1 MMKQMDNIF
10 TKYCDK
16 LAHAFGCAYLVLTF
30 QMFIEVFIAC
40 WIVVVLSIVKE
51 LIDEYILK
59 SKMDYKDLIADC
71 IGIIIALIPLFIINL
86 INL

>member
-1 MMKQMDNIF
+1 MKQMDNIF

-16 LAHAFGCAYLVLTF
+16 LAHMFGCAYLVLLL
-30 QMFIEVFIAC
+30 QMYMEVFTAC

-59 SKMDYKDLIADC
+59 SEMDYKDIIADC
-71 IGIIIALIPLFIINL
+71 CGIIIALVPLFINSL
-86 INL
+86 I